1 MTVRTQVSLDPERHG
16 ALGEEA
22 VPRWTTSEGA
32 EATQPSRGDS
42 STLEVVFDQPP
53 PPMPFAE
60 SSIAATGHRS
70 ASMLVSDLRTDR
82 AP

>member
-32 EATQPSRGDS
+32 EATQPSREGGRVVLWPRANASRTHGLGD
-42 STLEVVFDQPP
+42 P
-53 PPMPFAE
+53 
-60 SSIAATGHRS
+60 
-70 ASMLVSDLRTDR
+70 
-82 AP
+82 